1 MDDLT
6 KINLIS
12 QDIDY
17 ERILQEIKTNEIALK
32 LIKELNLTDNEIKEN
47 YVLINNYIKENKSCF
62 NCKGKDN
69 CSKATKMYK
78 YTLIR
83 SEDMLEESIIIC
95 PYFKDYYKRKE
106 NIVYT
111 TFDEDIILDESQ
123 KNFLADNINLFGND
137 LIKKLTSIIKKENIY
152 NGFYLENKDS
162 KIRLNLIKSLSYK
175 LLAKFDVAIV
185 KMQELLVDI
194 KEEFN
199 TNPDQKVLDKIAKAS
214 ILIIDGLGQEAI
226 TPWSRDEILFS
237 ILDNRLQNNKITI
250 ICSEYSKKELKELY
264 AMSRA
269 GNDALKV
276 NKLIEKIEEID
287 RS

>member
-1 MDDLT
+1 
-6 KINLIS
+6 
-12 QDIDY
+12 
-17 ERILQEIKTNEIALK
+17 
-32 LIKELNLTDNEIKEN
+32 
-47 YVLINNYIKENKSCF
+47 
-62 NCKGKDN
+62 
-69 CSKATKMYK
+69 
-78 YTLIR
+78 
-83 SEDMLEESIIIC
+83 
-95 PYFKDYYKRKE
+95 
-106 NIVYT
+106 
-111 TFDEDIILDESQ
+111 
-123 KNFLADNINLFGND
+123 
-137 LIKKLTSIIKKENIY
+137 
-152 NGFYLENKDS
+152 
-162 KIRLNLIKSLSYK
+162 
-175 LLAKFDVAIV
+175 
-185 KMQELLVDI
+185 MQELLVDI

-269 GNDALKV
+269 GNDSLKV